1 MLDRLAPLAHLLRM
15 LVEPA
20 LHRLKDALMFPS
32 GKPVRLVRFMAVV
45 RSLTGIVYEDDNQIA
60 EPHLKRADDKVWPTI
75 EISVFHLI

>member
-1 MLDRLAPLAHLLRM
+1 MLHHYEWRWASRGRAEQPFQIFTFLCLLKLIR
-15 LVEPA
+15 
-20 LHRLKDALMFPS
+20 H
-32 GKPVRLVRFMAVV
+32 VRFMAVV

>member
-1 MLDRLAPLAHLLRM
+1 MSAIKTMNEFVTERLR
-15 LVEPA
+15 E
-20 LHRLKDALMFPS
+20 LMAAAAADIA
-32 GKPVRLVRFMAVV
+32 KAVRLVRFMAVV

>member
-1 MLDRLAPLAHLLRM
+1 MML
-15 LVEPA
+15 
-20 LHRLKDALMFPS
+20 
-32 GKPVRLVRFMAVV
+32 FMAVV